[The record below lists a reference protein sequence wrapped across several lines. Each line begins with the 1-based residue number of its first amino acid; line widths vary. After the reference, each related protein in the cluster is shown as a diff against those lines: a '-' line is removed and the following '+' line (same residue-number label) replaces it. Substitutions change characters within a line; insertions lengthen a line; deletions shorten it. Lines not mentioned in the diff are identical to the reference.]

1 MFKTKRLWFLLVL
14 VLTLIISCSGFTAP
28 KVVKISF
35 WHGET
40 QPVRVQAMQAL
51 IDKFQKE
58 NPNIQVTQAT
68 CPNQDM
74 FPKMIAALSTNTN
87 PDMGSCVP
95 DRAMAYQKL
104 GYGQN
109 VDSLVQKID
118 QKYKYIGKPK
128 SNYYFNNHY
137 WSVPLWSITVMLF
150 YREDLLKKAGFNG
163 PPKTWN
169 ELLDMSKA
177 LTGDGKY
184 GIGLPAS
191 SGQNCTDQ
199 VVWSFMSTNKAQVY
213 DEQGKIVFNNPK
225 TVETYKYLTEL
236 SKYSPADATGWS
248 WAETKLAFTSGKAAM
263 GFVFGSV
270 LLDLVQQADFADSVK
285 AVSIPIPEGG
295 QPGGLTSTEGM
306 MIFTKDKAKRQ
317 ACEKFLEFFF
327 RDDNYGLTLANM
339 QPGLYLPIT
348 ETGMKSEAYFQN
360 PVIKRFNKVIDA
372 EFAQVKTGSLFG
384 FEYPK
389 RNQFV
394 GEIGTSYILGETL
407 QRAVSKQLTP
417 EKAVEWGFNK
427 MMSFK

>member
-1 MFKTKRLWFLLVL
+1 MFREKRSWILLIVA
-14 VLTLIISCSGFTAP
+14 LTLIIGCSGFAAP
-28 KVVKISF
+28 QVVKISF

-87 PDMGSCVP
+87 PDMGSVVP

-109 VDSLVQKID
+109 VDSLVKRID
-118 QKYKYIGKPK
+118 QKYKYIAKPK
-128 SNYYFNNHY
+128 SLYYFNNHY
-137 WSVPLWSITVMLF
+137 WSLPLWSITVMLF

-169 ELLDMSKA
+169 ELMEMSKA
-177 LTGDGKY
+177 LTGNGKY
-184 GIGLPAS
+184 GVGLPAS

-199 VVWSFMSTNKAQVY
+199 VVWGFMSTNKAEVF
-213 DEQGKIVFNNPK
+213 DKQGKIVFNNPK

-236 SKYSPADATGWS
+236 SKYSPPDATGWS

-270 LLDLVQQADFADSVK
+270 LLDLVQQADFVDSVK
-285 AVSIPIPEGG
+285 AVTIPIPEGG
-295 QPGGLTSTEGM
+295 EPGGLTSTEGM
-306 MIFTKDKAKRQ
+306 MIFTKDRAKRA
-317 ACEKFLEFFF
+317 ACEKFLEYFFEPE
-327 RDDNYGLTLANM
+327 NYGLTLATM

-348 ETGMKSEAYFQN
+348 ESGMKSTAYFQN
-360 PVIKRFNKVIDA
+360 PVIKRFSKVIDA
-372 EFAQVKTGSLFG
+372 EFAQVGTGSLPG

-389 RNQFV
+389 RNPFV
-394 GEIGTSYILGETL
+394 GEIGASYILGESL

-417 EKAVEWGFNK
+417 EQAVEWGYNK